1 MKSLQGSFVIASPDL
16 QDPNFR
22 RTVVL
27 MVRHDEQGAFGVILN
42 RPATVRFA
50 DIWRQVSQ
58 IPTQIDRPV
67 LMGGPV
73 DGPLMAVHG
82 YEDYSDIE
90 VLPGSYF
97 TMGSQQLE
105 SLASEADE
113 EHIRFFVGHAGWGA
127 GQLESELQEGSWLTT
142 PATSEEIFS
151 SAENL
156 YERITQRLAQSV
168 ISELDIRHIPHDPTL
183 N

>member
-1 MKSLQGSFVIASPDL
+1 
-16 QDPNFR
+16 
-22 RTVVL
+22 
-27 MVRHDEQGAFGVILN
+27 MVQHDEAGAFGVILN

-50 DIWRQVSQ
+50 EVWGQVSE

-73 DGPLMAVHG
+73 DGPLMAVHA

-97 TMGSQQLE
+97 TMGSHQLE
-105 SLASEADE
+105 NLASEADQE
-113 EHIRFFVGHAGWGA
+113 QIRFFVGHAGWGA
-127 GQLESELQEGSWLTT
+127 GQLESELSEGSWLTT
-142 PATSEEIFS
+142 PATHEEIFS
-151 SAENL
+151 AAEDL
-156 YERITQRLAQSV
+156 YERVTQRMARSV
-168 ISELDIRHIPHDPTL
+168 IGELDIRHIPQDPTL